1 MNLEIIWSAFAEKQ
15 LDAIFKYYTEKAN
28 INTAKKVLK
37 GLLKAPDQLKGNP
50 FIGQSEDLLTGRKYI
65 YRYLIHNNYKIIY
78 SVDNENGFIKI
89 ADVFDTRQ
97 NPEKIKRTR

>member
-1 MNLEIIWSAFAEKQ
+1 MQFLNIIPKRLTLTRQ
-15 LDAIFKYYTEKAN
+15 
-28 INTAKKVLK
+28 KKVLQ

-89 ADVFDTRQ
+89 AEVFDTRQ